1 MGHLALDSVNTIAP
15 LQQVIAD
22 ANASLVTLY
31 TLEAT
36 GLPSYA
42 SAQKAGRPGISFELS
57 RRIDADRQNSLF
69 SLARETGG
77 RAALNGTDFRHDL
90 EAIAAELSG
99 SYSLGFT
106 PVHAGEGRTYSL
118 RIEVNP
124 PGMRLSYRSSYRDRT
139 AQERLEGQVEAA
151 LIHGQAD
158 NPLAAS
164 LKVGAAAPAEHGRV
178 LVPVQIRVPFGKLA
192 FLPQEDGRHGRVN
205 IVVGN
210 IDARGGMAPLQHMQ
224 LPLRIPEAD
233 TKKVLASHLGYDVKL
248 LLEPGHQRL
257 AFVIRDDV
265 ARVSS
270 CVVQEL
276 EVDKN
281 GTVNL
286 VAAAGVDR
294 GTTTASQR

>member
-1 MGHLALDSVNTIAP
+1 MARRLALDAVNANPP
-15 LQQVIAD
+15 LQQVIVD

-36 GLPSYA
+36 GL
-42 SAQKAGRPGISFELS
+42 
-57 RRIDADRQNSLF
+57 
-69 SLARETGG
+69 
-77 RAALNGTDFRHDL
+77 
-90 EAIAAELSG
+90 
-99 SYSLGFT
+99 
-106 PVHAGEGRTYSL
+106 
-118 RIEVNP
+118 
-124 PGMRLSYRSSYRDRT
+124 
-139 AQERLEGQVEAA
+139 RLEGQVEAA

-164 LKVGAAAPAEHGRV
+164 LKVGAAVPSEHGRV
-178 LVPVQIRVPFGKLA
+178 LVPVQIRVPSGKLA

-257 AFVIRDDV
+257 AFVIRDDL

-270 CVVQEL
+270 CVVQDL

-281 GTVNL
+281 GMVNL
-286 VAAAGVDR
+286 VAAAGIDPA
-294 GTTTASQR
+294 TMTASQK